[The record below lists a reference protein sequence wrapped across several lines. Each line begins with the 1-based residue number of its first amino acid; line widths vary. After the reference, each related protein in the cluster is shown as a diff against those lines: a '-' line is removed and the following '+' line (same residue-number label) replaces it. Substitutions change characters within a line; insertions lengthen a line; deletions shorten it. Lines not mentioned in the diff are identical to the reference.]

1 MFKKEEDPHGYK
13 QQEYVDLGVLKPRTL
28 VPRNLRQGVFRGGR
42 RPIDLYWRIVNGI
55 DGAQMP
61 AAPMKADDAGPEVK
75 GLTNQDVWDLINY
88 VRNMPNESISKPAI
102 PESQLLKERL

>member
-1 MFKKEEDPHGYK
+1 
-13 QQEYVDLGVLKPRTL
+13 
-28 VPRNLRQGVFRGGR
+28 
-42 RPIDLYWRIVNGI
+42 
-55 DGAQMP
+55 MP

>member
-1 MFKKEEDPHGYK
+1 MEKGDELGKFTR
-13 QQEYVDLGVLKPRTL
+13 EYVALGALQPRNL
-28 VPRNLRQGVFRGGR
+28 FPRNLRSGVYRGGR

-88 VRNMPNESISKPAI
+88 VRSMPHESISQPAI
-102 PESQLLKERL
+102 PESHIIRERM